1 MQTVTGTFTEKSQ
14 GVLQNLTYKLLI
26 SWDKTFNASAQW
38 FKIGTSSIGGIDPI
52 RGESTV
58 IQEWDKYQYT
68 DFSDKVMQIERV
80 IETDPPIGSVTSAM
94 ADITLDNTTGW
105 FDPLNRQSPYYG
117 MLTAGKP
124 VRFYI
129 GYEGVEQIQQFV
141 GITEGVPEVNEQ
153 DRTVRLHC
161 IDFLRRINNTKL
173 NETVILT
180 NVTTDQAISQVLQA
194 AGLAVNQFDLDLGTV
209 VIPFVYFK
217 KGEFAGPALD
227 KLTEAELGSLYMNEE
242 GIVKFENRTNWNSKN
257 ITWGFN
263 ESNVVDMSSP
273 EANRVINAV
282 EVISNARSVQD
293 LQKIYIS
300 GGVLKFTDGV
310 STIAP
315 GETKE
320 AFVNFVDENN
330 VELPVTTINNPVDGV
345 MTDSGFDGNTAE
357 DGSGSSVN
365 IDLDSIDKFATSAK
379 LTFTN
384 NDTVNGVIS
393 RLELWGTPA
402 PITNPIYTL
411 TEDADS
417 IETYER
423 QEYKLEN
430 DYIQDEG
437 AAESISAILLE
448 ERKDLGSSRKF
459 NIIGVPQLQVGDRVN
474 YSSPEIA
481 ETYFI
486 TKISGILS
494 LSDGYKQ
501 TIEANKR
508 TIKIYFRIGVSAI
521 GSTDEIAP

>member
-1 MQTVTGTFTEKSQ
+1 MQSVTDTFTQKST

-26 SWDKTFNASAQW
+26 SWDKTFNASAKW
-38 FKIGTSSIGGIDPI
+38 FEIEASEIGGVDPI

-58 IQEWDKYQYT
+58 IQEWDKYNYT
-68 DFSDKVMQIERV
+68 DFSDKVMRIERV

-94 ADITLDNTTGW
+94 ADILLDNTTGW
-105 FDPLNRQSPYYG
+105 FDPLNRLSPYYG

-124 VRFYI
+124 IRFYI
-129 GYEGVEQIQQFV
+129 GYEGAEQIQQFV
-141 GITEGVPEVNEQ
+141 GLTEGVPDINEE

-161 IDFLRRINNTKL
+161 IDFLRRVNNTKL

-180 NVTTDQAISQVLQA
+180 DVTTDEAISEVLQA

-217 KGEFAGPALD
+217 KGEMAGTALD
-227 KLTEAELGSLYMNEE
+227 KLTEAELGSLYMTEE
-242 GIVKFENRTNWNSKN
+242 GIIKFENRTNWNTKN
-257 ITWGFN
+257 IVWGFN
-263 ESNVVDMSSP
+263 ESNAIDMSSP
-273 EANRVINAV
+273 EANRVINSV
-282 EVISNARSVQD
+282 EAISNARSVQD

-300 GGVLKFTDGV
+300 GGALKFTDG
-310 STIAP
+310 TTNLNA

-320 AFVNFVDENN
+320 AFVDFKDENSN
-330 VELPVTTINNPVDGV
+330 ELPTTTINTPVISV
-345 MTDSGFDGNTAE
+345 YTDSGFDANTAE

-365 IDLDSIDKFATSAK
+365 IALDTIDKFATSAK

-402 PITNPIYTL
+402 PITNPVYTL
-411 TEDADS
+411 EEDADS
-417 IETYER
+417 IEIYER
-423 QEYKLEN
+423 QPYRLEN

-437 AAESISAILLE
+437 AANSISAILLE
-448 ERKDLGSSRKF
+448 ERKDLGSSRTF
-459 NIIGVPQLQVGDRVN
+459 VVVGVPQMQIGDRVT
-474 YSSPEIA
+474 YTSPEIS
-481 ETYFI
+481 ETYFV

-508 TIKIYFRIGVSAI
+508 TIKIYFRTGVSAI
-521 GSTDEIAP
+521 AGPDEIAP